1 MKVKVLLFG
10 IFSERADTSKIIV
23 EDVKDKN
30 ELMQRIG
37 MEYPFLKEM
46 KYLIAVNREVIKN
59 NIALK
64 DDDEI
69 ALLPPFAGG

>member
-37 MEYPFLKEM
+37 MEYAFLKEM
-46 KYLIAVNREVIKN
+46 KYLIAVNQEVINN
-59 NIALK
+59 NIELK
-64 DDDEI
+64 DGDEI